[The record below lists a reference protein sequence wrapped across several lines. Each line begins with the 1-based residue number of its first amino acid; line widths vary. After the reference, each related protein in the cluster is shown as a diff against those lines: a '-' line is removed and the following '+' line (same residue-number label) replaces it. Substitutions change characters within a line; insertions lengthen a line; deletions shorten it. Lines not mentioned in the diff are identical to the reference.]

1 MFSGTIN
8 LDTTMP
14 RPSRIPCK
22 FAAALL
28 TLSAHAALLTPAAQA
43 AEWSPTKSIRFI
55 VGNPPGGA
63 TDLVGRILQPKL
75 SAALGKQIVV
85 DNRPGANGLI
95 SLEILKHAEPD
106 GHTVG
111 LGHIGI
117 LIVSP
122 AIQKVPFDVQK
133 DFTAIGLMVSL
144 QNIIITHPTV
154 AVKNLGEYLAL
165 AKTRPGAMQY
175 ATSGIGSPGHLAAS
189 LLEAMTG
196 VQLTHV
202 PYKGG
207 GPAITDLL
215 AAHVPSFFAVIS
227 TAVPHVQSGK
237 VRGIAVTSTR
247 RAEAVPEVPT
257 IAESGVKGYAAVNW
271 YGLHAPAK
279 TPPQIIKRLNRDLV
293 ATLKSPEIVQQLKDR
308 GIEATPTSPAEYAQ
322 FILNEE
328 KKWLPVIRKSNIR
341 E

>member
-1 MFSGTIN
+1 MGKSYQSCRLVSFELMRAPVFI
-8 LDTTMP
+8 
-14 RPSRIPCK
+14 
-22 FAAALL
+22 AAALL
-28 TLSAHAALLTPAAQA
+28 AATAHAAEWAPA
-43 AEWSPTKSIRFI
+43 KSIRFI

-75 SAALGKQIVV
+75 SAALGKQVV
-85 DNRPGANGLI
+85 IDNRAGANGLI

-122 AIQKVPFDVQK
+122 AIQKVPFDIHQ
-133 DFTAIGLMVSL
+133 DFAPVGLMVSL
-144 QNIIITHPTV
+144 QNIIITHPGV
-154 AVKNLGEYLAL
+154 AAKNLSEYLTL
-165 AKTRPGAMQY
+165 AKAKPGAMQY

-196 VQLTHV
+196 LQLTHV

-215 AAHVPSFFAVIS
+215 AGHVPSFFAVIS

-247 RAEAVPEVPT
+247 RADAVPDVPT
-257 IAESGVKGYAAVNW
+257 IAEAGVKGYAAINW
-271 YGLHAPAK
+271 YGLHAPAR
-279 TPPQIIKRLNRDLV
+279 TPPHILARLNKELV
-293 ATLKSPEIVQQLKDR
+293 AVLESPEIIQQFKDR
-308 GIEATPTSPAEYAQ
+308 GIEAAPSSPAEYGQ
-322 FILNEE
+322 FIRSEE
-328 KKWLPVIRKSNIR
+328 AKWLPLIRKSNIR
-341 E
+341 P